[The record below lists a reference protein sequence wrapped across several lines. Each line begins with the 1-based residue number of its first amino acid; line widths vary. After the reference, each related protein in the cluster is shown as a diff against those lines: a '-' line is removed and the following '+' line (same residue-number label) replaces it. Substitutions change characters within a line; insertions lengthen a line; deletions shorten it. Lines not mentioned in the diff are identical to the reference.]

1 MRSRGVGLML
11 AIELVEDRR
20 TRAPAPRET
29 ATVFERAREEG
40 LILSKSGAF
49 RNVLRFVPPLCLDM
63 QDVDA
68 IADAL
73 DRSFAAL

>member
-1 MRSRGVGLML
+1 ML

-20 TRAPAPRET
+20 TRTPAPREI
-29 ATVFERAREEG
+29 AAVFVRAREEG
-40 LILSKSGAF
+40 LKLSKSGPF

-63 QDVDA
+63 RDVDA